1 MNPTTNNGTSSASTE
16 PPQSHAVLIVLS
28 CVGGIF
34 TLALIASMIVIAI
47 ITVQANRHPKRCSH
61 RQGKGIAR
69 AMLDAIPIVKF
80 SYDMDRD
87 RAVYGDVELASRGD
101 RETTSYANDHPFHH
115 FSTIPRDIS
124 SALTV
129 VSAIGALQN
138 GSMSVN
144 CSICTEDFVQGEDIR
159 VLPCRHKFHLPCI
172 EPWLLNISGT
182 CPLW

>member
-1 MNPTTNNGTSSASTE
+1 
-16 PPQSHAVLIVLS
+16 
-28 CVGGIF
+28 
-34 TLALIASMIVIAI
+34 
-47 ITVQANRHPKRCSH
+47 
-61 RQGKGIAR
+61 
-69 AMLDAIPIVKF
+69 MLDAIPIVKF